1 MIPDII
7 AISNRGASPIRER
20 DVVRVMYPLTHITV
34 ASGAAWLVERTLRHR
49 KMRGTPIGD
58 AAVHSASS
66 GEPALRMD
74 TIDYR
79 LVAFGALLPG
89 FIDKA
94 PTGVFL
100 PRGFKDDHVFG
111 NTLLLAALLLV
122 PGGHRARRGDW
133 RLLSIAV
140 AALTHVLVD
149 PVLTYPKTLFWPLLG
164 LEFPET
170 KGFASGYQGWIELAV
185 AGSLLALV
193 LSGKH
198 RPRWRRL
205 LVTGAL

>member
-1 MIPDII
+1 
-7 AISNRGASPIRER
+7 
-20 DVVRVMYPLTHITV
+20 VMYPLTHITV

-49 KMRGTPIGD
+49 KMPGTAIAH
-58 AAVHSASS
+58 AAVHPVSS
-66 GEPALRMD
+66 GEPAPRMD

-79 LVAFGALLPG
+79 LVGVGALLPDL
-89 FIDKA
+89 IDKPIA
-94 PTGVFL
+94 WLLLPGV
-100 PRGFKDDHVFG
+100 FKDDHVFG
-111 NTLLLAALLLV
+111 HTLLLPALLLV
-122 PGGHRARRGDW
+122 PGVHRARRGDW
-133 RLLSIAV
+133 RLLSMAV

-193 LSGKH
+193 RSGRH